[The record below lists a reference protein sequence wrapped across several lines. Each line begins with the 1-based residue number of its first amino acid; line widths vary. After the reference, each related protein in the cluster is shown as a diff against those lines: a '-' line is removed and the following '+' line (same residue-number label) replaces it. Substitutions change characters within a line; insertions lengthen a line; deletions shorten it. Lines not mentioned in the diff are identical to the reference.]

1 MCINLTIETLGNGQ
15 DIILLPGFGFQSE
28 VWRKIAER
36 LSLKYR
42 ISLVDIPGYEHD
54 HNQCPDTY
62 TLDTIG
68 QQLLEGLP
76 KNAIWMGWSFGGMIA
91 AWIAIYFPKAI
102 DKLIMVASSPKFVSD
117 HQWPGISEVELKSFG
132 KQLVYNQEKTLMRF
146 LMLQCC
152 NNDYAKKSIKVLKKM
167 LLHQVYNKTT
177 LLKNLNILSETDL
190 RADFHKIICPVLLV
204 LGELDAVVPAKI
216 ENYFQSL
223 ENNIKIEIIKQ
234 AGHVPFISHEA
245 EFLKIIE
252 TFL

>member
-1 MCINLTIETLGNGQ
+1 MYINLTIETLGKGQ
-15 DIILLPGFGFQSE
+15 DLILLPGFGFQSG

-36 LSLKYR
+36 LSSKYR
-42 ISLVDIPGYEHD
+42 ISLVDIAGYEYD
-54 HNQCPDTY
+54 

-76 KNAIWMGWSFGGMIA
+76 KNAIWMGWSFGGLIA
-91 AWIAIYFPKAI
+91 AWVAIQFPKAMN
-102 DKLIMVASSPKFVSD
+102 KLVMVTSTPKFVSD
-117 HQWPGISEVELKSFG
+117 TQWPGISEVELKSFG
-132 KQLVYNQEKTLMRF
+132 KQLLYNQEKTLMRF

-190 RADFHKIICPVLLV
+190 RADFYKIICPVLLV

-223 ENNIKIEIIKQ
+223 ENNVKIEIIKH